1 MDSWINEWVGGYGTG
16 KSVGLLQIAIRS
28 LSSILTLRQSIFAK
42 YTDMEHSINMYNV
55 VIIAFYYV
63 HTNRMETNDIHRQ
76 NQIDN
81 S

>member
-1 MDSWINEWVGGYGTG
+1 MSGWVWDREVSGF
-16 KSVGLLQIAIRS
+16 IANCHS
-28 LSSILTLRQSIFAK
+28 LALYTYSLYANLFAK

>member
-1 MDSWINEWVGGYGTG
+1 MSEWVGMGQGSQWVYC
-16 KSVGLLQIAIRS
+16 KLPFARS
-28 LSSILTLRQSIFAK
+28 LYLLTLRQSIFAK
-42 YTDMEHSINMYNV
+42 YTAMEHSINMYNV